1 MPELGTAWV
10 TLAISTEKAERDI
23 KRAFSSAN
31 TTAAGRRAGQ
41 QFSSG
46 ASEGLSG
53 LPSGIQGKM
62 AAAGAVGA
70 KALGGA
76 LTLGVAAVGTAVA
89 GTLGAALS
97 KGFDRLKSID
107 DAKFKLKALGNSAED
122 VQSIMDSALAS
133 VKGTAYGLG
142 DAATIAASAVAAG
155 VEPGEKL
162 TAYLKLT
169 ADAAAVAGTSL
180 NDMGMIINQ
189 VRTSGAAYTED
200 LNQLAGRG
208 IPIYQWLGDEAGV
221 AASEVKKLAA
231 EGKISSEMLERAIQK
246 NIGGAA
252 KTMGESFSGSVA
264 NAQAA
269 LGRLGEA
276 LLKPV
281 FGAAPGGI
289 SAITSALDG
298 MTAWINNNQG
308 MIITFWT
315 TIGEA
320 AIFTAQSILQATGEI
335 TIAFGEL
342 VGGIGNVEGAMLKLQ
357 SAGARL
363 GGRTEEADR
372 LLAEAEVAFGRGESI
387 KEAGENML
395 GLAKDMDTAR
405 GSLQATAQA
414 ARDNAEVLSRLGGDV
429 SKSAT
434 EIKDAF
440 AAIPK
445 DAPINVSAPGG
456 NEVFDLLSRLG
467 EKVSLDNNK
476 NITVSAPLAP
486 EVLATLESLGVKVR
500 TNNDKTISVTQ
511 EGAEEAGA
519 QIDAAANK
527 ERTASISVVAKYGA
541 GIVNDPAVQ
550 QQFRDDFAA
559 AFGRGPV
566 TPRADGA
573 IVPMAD
579 GGLRQIEKPDQA
591 DIYAGRGAGT
601 IFAEEETGGE
611 AYIPLAPEKRGR
623 SLEILAEVQRLF
635 GVGSMSEGGITDT
648 PMPASGDLVGT
659 LFATVTRPI
668 VDALA
673 QIRTALS
680 SRSYSS
686 SSPMPVQF
694 AGSDAALLAQIPKG
708 GSYDASGDLSKGLGD
723 CTSAIEDLVNMM
735 DGMPTAGREM
745 STGNAAEWLASRGFL
760 PTDEMVP
767 GAFNVGFNDRHM
779 EATLPGGTNVNFGSD
794 ASVASGGVS
803 GAVGAFGD
811 SSFTQHFYRA
821 ADELDGAWSSLAKT
835 SYELDG
841 ALSDRT
847 TAETQLTDLASRQAS
862 QLEQQATANKDLVS
876 SLGSSFM
883 GGIMQSIGLDGSVF
897 SDPTQWPNVK
907 SAMALANWGGG
918 LIQGLS
924 GTADSAGPAGGGGG
938 MGLGGLGGFL
948 QPLGVGPTLTQAA
961 PDAPHQGGGQPA
973 GPAVVVNGNI
983 GMDPRAFTQRVDA
996 AQNQSVRRNL
1006 SAVRPA

>member
-1 MPELGTAWV
+1 MPELGSAYV
-10 TLAISTEKAERDI
+10 TIIASTQNMERDI
-23 KRAFSSAN
+23 KRAFGRVDSQ
-31 TTAAGRRAGQ
+31 AAGRQAGSK
-41 QFSSG
+41 FSAGVSAG
-46 ASEGLSG
+46 IDPA
-53 LPSGIQGKM
+53 GIQGKM
-62 AAAGAVGA
+62 ASVGALGA

-76 LTLGVAAVGTAVA
+76 MTLGVAAVGTAVTA
-89 GTLGAALS
+89 TLGAALS

-142 DAATIAASAVAAG
+142 EAATIAASAVAAG

-189 VRTSGAAYTED
+189 VRTSGSAYTED

-221 AASEVKKLAA
+221 AASEVKKLAS

-276 LLKPV
+276 LLKPA
-281 FGAAPGGI
+281 FSQAPGGI
-289 SAITSALDG
+289 SAITSALDSL
-298 MTAWINNNQG
+298 TAWVNNNQAT
-308 MIITFWT
+308 IIGFWENV
-315 TIGEA
+315 GVA
-320 AIFTAQSILQATGEI
+320 AISTAQSVLQAVGEI
-335 TIAFGEL
+335 TVAFGQL
-342 VGGIGNVEGAMLKLQ
+342 VGGIGNVEGTMLKLQ

-363 GGRTEEADR
+363 AGRSGEADELLAQAEEA
-372 LLAEAEVAFGRGESI
+372 FSRGESI
-387 KEAGENML
+387 QESGQNML
-395 GLAKDMDTAR
+395 EMAAKMDQSKD
-405 GSLQATAQA
+405 SLRAWGDA
-414 ARDNAEVLSRLGGDV
+414 ARSNTEVLGRLSGDA
-429 SKSAT
+429 SKAST

-440 AAIPK
+440 AAVPK

-467 EKVSLDNNK
+467 EKVNLDNNK
-476 NITVSAPLAP
+476 NIAVSAPLAP
-486 EVLATLESLGVKVR
+486 EVLATLESLGVKVT

-511 EGAEEAGA
+511 VGAEEAGE

-527 ERTASISVVAKYGA
+527 ERTASISVIAKYGA
-541 GIVNDPAVQ
+541 GIVNDPAIQ
-550 QQFRDDFAA
+550 QQFQDDFAS
-559 AFGRGPV
+559 AFGVAR
-566 TPRADGA
+566 RAEGA

-635 GVGSMSEGGITDT
+635 GVGSMSEGGITESSGGIVG
-648 PMPASGDLVGT
+648 SGDLVGT

-673 QIRTALS
+673 QIRNAMS

-686 SSPMPVQF
+686 SSPMPVRF
-694 AGSDAALLAQIPKG
+694 AGSDAALLARVPKG
-708 GSYDASGDLSKGLGD
+708 GSYDASGNLEEGLMD
-723 CTSAIEDLVNMM
+723 CTSAIEDLVNLM

-745 STGNAAEWLASRGFL
+745 ATGNAAEWLTSRGFL
-760 PTDEMVP
+760 PTDTLVP

-847 TAETQLTDLASRQAS
+847 DAETQLTDMASRQAS
-862 QLEQQATANKDLVS
+862 QLEQQAAANNDLGS

-924 GTADSAGPAGGGGG
+924 GTADAVGPAGGGGG
-938 MGLGGLGGFL
+938 MGMGGLGGFL
-948 QPLGVGPTLTQAA
+948 QPLGAGPTLTQTA

-973 GPAVVVNGNI
+973 GPSVVVNGNI
-983 GMDPRAFTQRVDA
+983 GMNPRDFTQRVDA
-996 AQNQSVRRNL
+996 AQNQAVRRNL
-1006 SAVRPA
+1006 NAVRPQ